1 MDMKKVKSDYR
12 MSQWAKIIKER
23 QESGKK
29 VDEFCKERGLG
40 RNVFYYWQRKLRK
53 AVCTEIVKVD
63 EPAIC
68 APTGWIR
75 LPSTKQVRI
84 PEHPDGDSGNIRT
97 QNRRHPILGQSECL
111 CLSIVNT

>member
-1 MDMKKVKSDYR
+1 MNMQKVTSDYR

-40 RNVFYYWQRKLRK
+40 KNAFYYWQRKLRK

-63 EPAIC
+63 EPAIY
-68 APTGWIR
+68 APAGWIR
-75 LPSTKQVRI
+75 LPSTKQEFDTIRI
-84 PEHPDGDSGNIRT
+84 EISGCHVIVDNDTDPELLKKTCR
-97 QNRRHPILGQSECL
+97 ILKVL
-111 CLSIVNT
+111 